1 MSTLTKW
8 IPRLIT
14 GTAIIHL
21 TYGLVVAGGF
31 KSLQGIAGDRFV
43 NTVEGHPERESWF
56 WFMWSGVALLAL
68 GEHVR
73 WTVRETGRLPV
84 RLGAWLLALGVPL
97 TVVIPASGGWLVA
110 AVGGLALRAAR
121 SEDSR
126 LDAVAVPA
134 RSAVHE

>member
-21 TYGLVVAGGF
+21 TYGLVVPGGL
-31 KSLQGIAGDRFV
+31 KALRGIGGDRIV

-73 WTVRETGRLPV
+73 WTVRETGRVPV
-84 RLGAWLLALGVPL
+84 RLGGWLLALAVPL
-97 TVVIPASGGWLVA
+97 TVAIPVSGGWLVA

-121 SEDSR
+121 STDEMGCPSLAGR
-126 LDAVAVPA
+126 RRKNPA
-134 RSAVHE
+134 